1 MIRHMPGPAVDIIRQ
16 FATAERDQ
24 RYSKLLPLFAP
35 DAVYYDAFMG
45 TQRGTDE
52 IARFMGHME
61 RIVPKMQV
69 RFDEWEIEADR
80 TVGWARWNMIA
91 PNPDGV
97 EVAVP
102 GQSLYRLNADGL
114 VTYVCDYVDSRAYRK
129 LAPTA
134 APPNVDDAAGWSIDA
149 RNVHGPA
156 VDVVRRFWQ
165 IQNDARYTELGE
177 LFTEDA
183 VFTDIVYG
191 RFEGRDAVVAYLS
204 RMETEMP
211 EQGARF
217 ELIDA
222 AGDETVAWSQWWCHL
237 PTGKLAGWTL
247 HTLRDGRLTLDA
259 DYFDVLAAR
268 RLNPAG

>member
-1 MIRHMPGPAVDIIRQ
+1 MPGPAVDILRHLGDV
-16 FATAERDQ
+16 ERDQ
-24 RYSKLLPLFAP
+24 RYTSLLPLFAP
-35 DAVYYDAFMG
+35 DAVYYDPFMG
-45 TQRGTDE
+45 PQRGTEE

-61 RIVPKMQV
+61 RIMPKLGV
-69 RFDEWEIEADR
+69 RFDGWEIEADR
-80 TVGWARWNMIA
+80 TVGWARWTMVA

-102 GQSLYRLNADGL
+102 GQSLYRLNAEGL
-114 VTYVCDYVDSRAYRK
+114 ITYVCDYVDSRAYRK
-129 LAPTA
+129 MAPEA
-134 APPNVDDAAGWSIDA
+134 APPNVDAAAGWSIDA
-149 RNVHGPA
+149 RNVNGPA
-156 VDVVRRFWQ
+156 VEVVRRFWE
-165 IQNDARYTELGE
+165 IQNAARYTELGE

-204 RMETEMP
+204 RMESEMP

-237 PTGKLAGWTL
+237 PAGKLAGWTL